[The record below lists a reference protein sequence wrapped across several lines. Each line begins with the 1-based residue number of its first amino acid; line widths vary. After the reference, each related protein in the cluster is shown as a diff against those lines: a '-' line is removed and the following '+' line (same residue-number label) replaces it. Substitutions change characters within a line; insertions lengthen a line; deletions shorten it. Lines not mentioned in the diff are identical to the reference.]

1 MELAVSMVIPGVLAL
16 VFFLYLVPVQLWIQA
31 LTSGASVG
39 IISLIGMRFR
49 RVPPSVIVKARI
61 IAHQARITVNLN
73 QLESHYMAGGNVMLV
88 VQALV
93 SADRANIELTFDR
106 AAAIDLAGRNVLEAV
121 KMSVLPRVITTPKIT
136 ATAKDGIQV
145 SAFVKVTVRANLD
158 RLVGGATE
166 ETILAR
172 VGEGVVTTI
181 GSSVSHKDVLE
192 NPDFISR
199 NVLTKGL
206 DAGTAFEIQSIDIAD
221 VDVGQNIGA
230 KLQIEQAEADKQ
242 IAQAK
247 AESRRALAVAEE
259 QEMLAQIN
267 RMRSKVVEAEA
278 MVPMALSEAL
288 KSGNL
293 GALDY
298 YNLKN
303 VIADTDMRS
312 SIGEGLNPRD
322 GSDED

>member
-39 IISLIGMRFR
+39 IIFPDWYEISARSA
-49 RVPPSVIVKARI
+49 SVIVKARI

-136 ATAKDGIQV
+136 AMAKDGIQV

-206 DAGTAFEIQSIDIAD
+206 TRERRLRSNRLILPMSMS
-221 VDVGQNIGA
+221 
-230 KLQIEQAEADKQ
+230 DKT
-242 IAQAK
+242 
-247 AESRRALAVAEE
+247 
-259 QEMLAQIN
+259 
-267 RMRSKVVEAEA
+267 
-278 MVPMALSEAL
+278 
-288 KSGNL
+288 SG
-293 GALDY
+293 
-298 YNLKN
+298 
-303 VIADTDMRS
+303 RS
-312 SIGEGLNPRD
+312 SKSSRLKPISKSLRLRRNHVGLLLLRKSKRCLLRSIGCVRRLSKPKRWYRWLSLKRLRAGIWELWIITTSRM
-322 GSDED
+322 